1 MSSDKTVGKKVQV
14 SKDIDSKETLQLK
27 QISEQERELYYKSAE
42 NAYLKQ
48 VNILNAGKPVTSAR
62 DKTIIINTLRQSYTL
77 SVLLLAAN
85 MKRSTYHYNNRQL
98 NKVDKYAEVKIAILD
113 IYEKSN
119 KTYGYPRITKA
130 LNKLGYT
137 YDRKTV
143 YKLMKELNIILP
155 KKWEPVKNKPA
166 VSTPFFD

>member
-62 DKTIIINTLRQSYTL
+62 DKTIIINTLRQYYTL
-77 SVLLLAAN
+77 SVLLLVAN
-85 MKRSTYHYNNRQL
+85 MKRSTYHYNHRQL
-98 NKVDKYAEVKIAILD
+98 NKADKYAEVKIIILD

-155 KKWEPVKNKPA
+155 KK
-166 VSTPFFD
+166 